1 MRLKRILILAG
12 THDARLL
19 ANRLVADGHDV
30 TSSFAGVTT
39 DPILPKGKIRR
50 GGFGGV
56 EGLRNYVEATETDL
70 VVDATHP
77 FAATISNHAALACS
91 DILRLE
97 RPAWM
102 PQIGDQWVK
111 ANCIS
116 DAVAAL
122 DFEARVFLTIGR
134 KEIAP
139 FMSRPDLSGVARMIE
154 PPAQQLQ
161 KNWTLLLG
169 RPPFTLESETELMI
183 AHRISH
189 LVTKNAGGA
198 DTVTKL
204 EAARNLRL
212 PVIMIARPAK
222 PTVETYTDIDAI
234 AVAIACR

>member
-30 TSSFAGVTT
+30 TSSFAGVTEK
-39 DPILPKGKIRR
+39 PLLPLGKIRR

-56 EGLRNYVEATETDL
+56 EGLRSYVEAAEINF

-77 FAATISNHAALACS
+77 FAAVISDHAAQACPH
-91 DILRLE
+91 IMRLE
-97 RPAWM
+97 RPAWV
-102 PQIGDQWVK
+102 PQNGDRWVE
-111 ANCIS
+111 ANNIS
-116 DAVAAL
+116 VAVAAL

-134 KEIAP
+134 KEIVP
-139 FMSRPDLSGVARMIE
+139 FISRPDLSGVVRMIE
-154 PPAQQLQ
+154 PPAQHLKQT
-161 KNWTLLLG
+161 WTLLLA
-169 RPPFTLESETELMI
+169 RPPFTLENETELMI

-198 DTVTKL
+198 DTLTKL
-204 EAARNLRL
+204 EVARNLRL

-222 PTVETYTDIDAI
+222 PVVETYVDIDAI
-234 AVAIACR
+234 AVAIASR